1 MLTAHKHT
9 KVLGNKI
16 DNHSKMLEYSA
27 VTTCVNHASFI
38 HHYYPYFS
46 AIFLTSMRWNTSRNP
61 IYILYQSS
69 DHHILEYIRF
79 LCSYNLLTLI

>member
-38 HHYYPYFS
+38 YYDCRHCS
-46 AIFLTSMRWNTSRNP
+46 V
-61 IYILYQSS
+61 IY
-69 DHHILEYIRF
+69 
-79 LCSYNLLTLI
+79 LI

>member
-38 HHYYPYFS
+38 YYYYPYFNV
-46 AIFLTSMRWNTSRNP
+46 IFLILMRWNTGRNH
-61 IYILYQSS
+61 IYNFYQSS
-69 DHHILEYIRF
+69 DHRIT
-79 LCSYNLLTLI
+79 LT

>member
-38 HHYYPYFS
+38 YSYYPNFNV
-46 AIFLTSMRWNTSRNP
+46 IFFNSNEMKYKQKS
-61 IYILYQSS
+61 YI
-69 DHHILEYIRF
+69 
-79 LCSYNLLTLI
+79 